1 MTNFRSLICGL
12 SMLTMTGLATAQSSM
27 NSPYT
32 RYGYGQLSDLSFGN
46 SKAMGGIAIGL
57 RDGYQVNVT
66 NPASYSAVDSLTFL
80 FDAGMTLQNANFS
93 ENGTKTNAK
102 NSSVDY
108 LAVQFRLSK
117 GLGFTLGFVPF
128 STVGYSFSQT
138 SYLPDATD
146 GTTQYT
152 TYSYDGDG
160 GIQQV
165 MAGLGYQVFKGLSV
179 GANFS
184 YLYGDVTHTF
194 TTTFSNTSATKSVKT
209 EQISVSDYKL
219 DFGAQYTL
227 RFNKKNVL
235 NLGVIFSPGHE
246 MNADGYTTR
255 ATYAYSS
262 TYSSYLV
269 QTTSTDTISSGFS
282 LPTTFGVGATYVY
295 DNRLTVGLDYSSQK
309 WADAK
314 YLGVK
319 GEYLTNRHKVSAG
332 MEFTP
337 NYFSHNYLKRVRYR
351 LGAYYATP
359 YAKVDGREGANEY
372 SVSAGFGLPLFNSKS
387 LLNLSGQWVKVSPKT
402 KGLLSENYLKLN
414 IGLTFNE
421 QWFQKWKVR

>member
-1 MTNFRSLICGL
+1 
-12 SMLTMTGLATAQSSM
+12 
-27 NSPYT
+27 
-32 RYGYGQLSDLSFGN
+32 
-46 SKAMGGIAIGL
+46 MGGIAIGL

-108 LAVQFRLSK
+108 LAAQFRLSK

-184 YLYGDVTHTF
+184 YVYGDVTHTF

-227 RFNKKNVL
+227 RLNKKNVL

-295 DNRLTVGLDYSSQK
+295 DNRLTVGLDYSTQK

-314 YLGVK
+314 YQGVK

>member
-1 MTNFRSLICGL
+1 
-12 SMLTMTGLATAQSSM
+12 M

-32 RYGYGQLSDLSFGN
+32 RYGYGQLSDLAFGN

-93 ENGTKTNAK
+93 ENGVKTNAK

-108 LAVQFRLSK
+108 LAAQFRLSK

-138 SYLPDATD
+138 NSMADAPD
-146 GTTQYT
+146 GTSQYT
-152 TYSYDGDG
+152 QYSYDGDG
-160 GIQQV
+160 GLQQV
-165 MAGLGYQVFKGLSV
+165 MAGLGYQVLKGLSV

-184 YLYGDVTHTF
+184 YIYGDVTHTF
-194 TTTFSNTSATKSVKT
+194 GTTFSNSSATKSIKT

-219 DFGAQYTL
+219 DFGVQYAL
-227 RFNKKNVL
+227 RLNKKNVL
-235 NLGVIFSPGHE
+235 NVGAIFSPGHDL
-246 MNADGYTTR
+246 NADGYTTR

-262 TYSSYLV
+262 SYSSYVV

-295 DNRLTVGLDYSSQK
+295 DNRLTVGLDYSTQK

-314 YLGVK
+314 YQGQK
-319 GEYLTNRHKVSAG
+319 GTYLSDRHKVSLGA
-332 MEFTP
+332 EFTP

-359 YAKVDGREGANEY
+359 YAKVDGRDGANEY
-372 SVSAGFGLPLFNSKS
+372 SVSAGFGFPLFQSKS
-387 LLNLSGQWVKVSPKT
+387 MFNVSGQWVKVSPKV
-402 KGLLSENYLKLN
+402 KGMMSENYLKLN

>member
-1 MTNFRSLICGL
+1 
-12 SMLTMTGLATAQSSM
+12 M

-108 LAVQFRLSK
+108 LAAQFRLSK

-184 YLYGDVTHTF
+184 YVYGDVTHTF

-227 RFNKKNVL
+227 RLNKKNVL

-295 DNRLTVGLDYSSQK
+295 DNRLTVGLDYSTQK

-314 YLGVK
+314 YQGVK

>member
-1 MTNFRSLICGL
+1 
-12 SMLTMTGLATAQSSM
+12 M

-108 LAVQFRLSK
+108 LAAQFRLSK

-227 RFNKKNVL
+227 RLNKKNVL

-295 DNRLTVGLDYSSQK
+295 DNRLTVGLDYSTQK

-314 YLGVK
+314 YQGVK

>member
-1 MTNFRSLICGL
+1 
-12 SMLTMTGLATAQSSM
+12 M

-32 RYGYGQLSDLSFGN
+32 RYGYGLLNDQGFGH
-46 SKAMGGIAIGL
+46 SRAMGGIAIGL
-57 RDGYQVNVT
+57 RNNTQINAT

-80 FDAGMTLQNANFS
+80 FDAGLGLQNANFS

-108 LAVQFRLSK
+108 LAAQFRLGK
-117 GLGFTLGFVPF
+117 GLGFTFAFLPM
-128 STVGYSFSQT
+128 STVGYSFTQT
-138 SYLPDATD
+138 GSLPDATD
-146 GTTQYT
+146 GSTQYT

-165 MAGLGYQVFKGLSV
+165 MVGLGYEPIKGFSV

-194 TTTFSNTSATKSVKT
+194 ATTFSNTSATKSVRQ

-219 DFGAQYTL
+219 DFGVQYTH
-227 RFNKKNVL
+227 RFDKKHTMTV
-235 NLGVIFSPGHE
+235 GAIFAPGHT
-246 MNADGYTTR
+246 MNADGYTTN

-262 TYSSYLV
+262 SYSSYVV
-269 QTTSTDTISSGFS
+269 QTASADTLKNGYA
-282 LPTTFGVGATYVY
+282 LPTQMGAGVTYVY
-295 DNRLTVGLDYSSQK
+295 DNRLTVGVDYSVQK

-314 YLGVK
+314 YKGVK
-319 GEYLTNRHKVSAG
+319 NTYLSDRKKISAG
-332 MEFTP
+332 AEFTP
-337 NYFSHNYLKRVRYR
+337 NPYSHNYLKRIHYR

-359 YAKVDGREGANEY
+359 YAKVDGRDGANEY
-372 SVSAGFGLPLFNSKS
+372 SASAGFGFPLFQSKS
-387 LLNLSGQWVKVSPKT
+387 ILSVSGQVVKVSPKV
-402 KGLLSENYLKLN
+402 KGLMSETYLKLN
-414 IGLTFNE
+414 VGLTFNE

>member
-1 MTNFRSLICGL
+1 
-12 SMLTMTGLATAQSSM
+12 
-27 NSPYT
+27 
-32 RYGYGQLSDLSFGN
+32 
-46 SKAMGGIAIGL
+46 
-57 RDGYQVNVT
+57 VNVT

-108 LAVQFRLSK
+108 LAAQFRLSK

-184 YLYGDVTHTF
+184 YVYGDVTHTF

-227 RFNKKNVL
+227 RLNKKNVL

-295 DNRLTVGLDYSSQK
+295 DNRLTVGLDYSTQK

-314 YLGVK
+314 YQGVK